1 MKALAKLALGI
12 LGIIGFIWGL
22 VPLFLQGEQA
32 SNVREFIEDRD
43 LDAGALFYTD
53 SPEAGS
59 SIYFIQKNEIATY
72 GSE

>member
-32 SNVREFIEDRD
+32 SHVREFIEERD